1 MALTINNNMMAMT
14 VARNFTSAFNQ
25 LSSST
30 NKLSSGM
37 RINTAGDDAA
47 GLAVSELMR
56 ADIAALRQGV
66 RNAADAQSLLQTA
79 DGALGII
86 DEKLIRMKELAA
98 QAATGTYTSVQR
110 SIMNNEFNTMRS
122 EITRIATATRF
133 NGVQLINGN
142 LSGDVNSPDISGN
155 SVSPLKIHFG
165 PTNNIAEDYYFI
177 NIGDAT
183 AVGLGIDALSIATQ
197 TGAQD
202 SLTTLTEAIVDKD
215 TIRAEIGAYSNRL
228 SNTISQL
235 TIQAENLQAAESR
248 VRDVDV
254 ATEMTAFVTNQI
266 KSQAAIAMLAQAN
279 MIPNM
284 ALTLIGG

>member
-14 VARNFTSAFNQ
+14 VARNFATAFDQ

-37 RINTAGDDAA
+37 RINSAADDAA

-56 ADIAALRQGV
+56 ADIAALKQGV
-66 RNAADAQSLLQTA
+66 RNAGDAQSMIQTA
-79 DGALGII
+79 DGALSII
-86 DEKLIRMKELAA
+86 DEKLIRMKELAE
-98 QAATGTYTSVQR
+98 QAATGTYTSTQR
-110 SIMNNEFNTMRS
+110 GIMNNEFVTMRS

-133 NGVQLINGN
+133 NGVQLINGD
-142 LSGDVNSPDISGN
+142 LSSTTVVTSGRN
-155 SVSPLKIHFG
+155 SVNPMKIHFG
-165 PTNNIAEDYYFI
+165 PTNNAAEDYYFI
-177 NIGDAT
+177 SIGSAT
-183 AVGLGIDALSIATQ
+183 ATGLSIEALSIESQ
-197 TGAQD
+197 TGAQAA
-202 SLTTLTEAIVDKD
+202 LTAITTAIVSKD
-215 TIRAEIGAYSNRL
+215 TIRANLGAYSNRL

-254 ATEMTAFVTNQI
+254 AMEMTAFVTSQI

-279 MIPNM
+279 MIPQM
-284 ALTLIGG
+284 ALSLIGG

>member
-14 VARNFTSAFNQ
+14 VARNFATAFDQ

-37 RINTAGDDAA
+37 RINSAADDAA

-56 ADIAALRQGV
+56 ADIAALKQGV
-66 RNAADAQSLLQTA
+66 RNAGDAQSMIQTA
-79 DGALGII
+79 DGALSVI
-86 DEKLIRMKELAA
+86 DEKLIRMKELAE
-98 QAATGTYTSVQR
+98 QAATGTYTSTQR
-110 SIMNNEFNTMRS
+110 SIMNNEFVTMRS

-133 NGVQLINGN
+133 NGVQLINGD
-142 LSGDVNSPDISGN
+142 LSSTTVVTTGRN
-155 SVSPLKIHFG
+155 SVNPMKIHFG
-165 PTNNIAEDYYFI
+165 PTNNAAEDYYFI
-177 NIGDAT
+177 SIGSAT
-183 AVGLGIDALSIATQ
+183 ATGLSIENLSIESQ
-197 TGAQD
+197 TGAQGA
-202 SLTTLTEAIVDKD
+202 LTAITTAIVSKD
-215 TIRAEIGAYSNRL
+215 TIRANLGAYSNRL

-254 ATEMTAFVTNQI
+254 ATEMTAFVTSQI

-279 MIPNM
+279 MIPQM
-284 ALTLIGG
+284 ALSLIGG

>member
-14 VARNFTSAFNQ
+14 VARNFANAYDKLTT
-25 LSSST
+25 ST
-30 NKLSSGM
+30 NRLSSGM

-56 ADIAALRQGV
+56 AEIAALNQGV
-66 RNAADAQSLLQTA
+66 RNAADAQSMIQTA
-79 DGALGII
+79 DGGLAII
-86 DEKLIRMKELAA
+86 DEKLIRMKELAE
-98 QAATGTYTSVQR
+98 QAATGTYSSLQR
-110 SIMNNEFNTMRS
+110 GIMNNEFNTMRE
-122 EITRIATATRF
+122 EITRIAEAVRF
-133 NGVQLINGN
+133 NGVQLINGD
-142 LSGDVNSPDISGN
+142 LSSTTVVTAGRN
-155 SVSPLKIHFG
+155 SVNPLKIHFG
-165 PTNNIAEDYYFI
+165 PTNNAAEDYYFI
-177 NIGDAT
+177 SIGDAT
-183 AVGLGIDALSIATQ
+183 AAGLGIDELSIESQ
-197 TGAQD
+197 TGAQGA
-202 SLTTLTEAIVDKD
+202 LTAITSAIVSKD
-215 TIRAEIGAYSNRL
+215 TIRANLGAYSNRL

-254 ATEMTAFVTNQI
+254 ATEMTTFVTNQI